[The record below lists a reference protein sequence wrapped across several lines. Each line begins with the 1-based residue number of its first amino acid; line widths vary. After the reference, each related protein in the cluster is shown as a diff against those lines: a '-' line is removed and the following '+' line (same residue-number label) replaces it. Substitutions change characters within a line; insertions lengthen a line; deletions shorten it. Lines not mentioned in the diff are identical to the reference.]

1 MDGSGGRE
9 EEDVHM
15 IAGDGGGT
23 DSAAVGAAAMM
34 YSSTDYTQHNVY
46 GHLIEVPNKYCP
58 PIQPIGRGAYGIVWL
73 DTSRICSSS
82 FFSVVFVTSCLS
94 PTINCLLVLFW
105 FVVWW
110 LCVAEVLMKYSSF
123 DITLY
128 GGNCLAGEFF
138 FFSSSFLLFLSK
150 NCRCFCCAM
159 SLPSTGLIPWLQRLC
174 VHIGLVQNS

>member
-1 MDGSGGRE
+1 MD
-9 EEDVHM
+9 
-15 IAGDGGGT
+15 AGDGGGA
-23 DSAAVGAAAMM
+23 DSAAVGAAAMMM

-82 FFSVVFVTSCLS
+82 FFLWFFVTSCLS

-128 GGNCLAGEFF
+128 GGNCLVGEFF
-138 FFSSSFLLFLSK
+138 FFFFFLPVSCSSCLRTAVAFAAP
-150 NCRCFCCAM
+150 C
-159 SLPSTGLIPWLQRLC
+159 LPSTGLIPWLQRLC